1 MIDLAIT
8 KDKAFV
14 TFEDLKNYTNA
25 LKEYVDSKI
34 LPVPSD
40 CEQLSPTIYD
50 TGTTMI
56 IAGWGLP
63 TGFSDAIAGTTYEYF
78 FVEDNKIVGRCLAL
92 RDTKGI
98 YNLTWLDG
106 TSSPASL
113 TFYTTESQA
122 EAWGVCCGFQILFS
136 PVTLTASAT
145 TVGSNMKVNVVT
157 TGSLKPLL
165 LGVGRYSVYARKLA

>member
-1 MIDLAIT
+1 MAIT

-14 TFEDLKNYTNA
+14 TFEDLKNYTDA

-40 CEQLSPTIYD
+40 CEQLSPTVYD

-56 IAGWGLP
+56 LMGWELP
-63 TGFSDAIAGTTYEYF
+63 TGFSDAVAGTTYEYF
-78 FVEDNKIVGRCLAL
+78 FVEDNKIVGHCLAL
-92 RDTKGI
+92 RDPTGL

-106 TSSPASL
+106 TSSPAAL
-113 TFYTTESQA
+113 TFYKTESQA
-122 EAWGVCCGFQILFS
+122 KAWGVCCGFQIQFN

-145 TVGSNMKVNVVT
+145 TVSSSTQVNVVKT
-157 TGSLKPLL
+157 DKLVPLL
-165 LGVGRYSVYARKLA
+165 LGIGRYSVYARKLA

>member
-1 MIDLAIT
+1 MAIT

-14 TFEDLKNYTNA
+14 TFEDLKNYTDA

-56 IAGWGLP
+56 LMGWGLP
-63 TGFSDAIAGTTYEYF
+63 TGFSDAVVGTTYEYF
-78 FVEDNKIVGRCLAL
+78 FVEDNKIVGHCKAV
-92 RDTKGI
+92 RDTNGN

-113 TFYTTESQA
+113 GFYTIISQA
-122 EAWGVCCGFQILFS
+122 EAWGVCCGFQISFN

-145 TVGSNMKVNVVT
+145 TVGSNMQVNVVK

-165 LGVGRYSVYARKLA
+165 LGIGRYSVYARKLA